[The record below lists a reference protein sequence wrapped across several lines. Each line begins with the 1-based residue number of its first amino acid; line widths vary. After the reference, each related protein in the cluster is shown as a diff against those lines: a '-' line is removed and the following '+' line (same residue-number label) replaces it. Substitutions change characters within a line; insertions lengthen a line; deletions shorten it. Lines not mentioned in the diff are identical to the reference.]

1 LWSQA
6 LGDEKRILRRFAP
19 QNDNALLGV
28 WMLKLKKIHILGF
41 KSFCDRTELALP
53 GTGIAVVVGPNGCG
67 KSNILD
73 GVTWVLGEQSA
84 KTLRG
89 AHMMDVIFSG
99 TRDRKAL
106 GMAEVT
112 ITMVDPEAYEG
123 PMIVTPEVQVEEDLP
138 FDWDEESVRKQKA
151 AEAEEIISQNQPGQV
166 IDEDEESAGP
176 EPAEAAGQAGTE
188 SGQVVLK
195 IRRRKF
201 SRTPQKGE
209 IVITRRLFRTGE
221 SEYLLNGKLC
231 RLRDIQDIFMGTG
244 LGPESY
250 AIIGQERIG
259 QLLSSKP
266 HDRRAI
272 IEEAA
277 GITRFKT
284 KKRLAELRLESA
296 KQNLARVDD
305 IFEEVTRQMNSLKRQ
320 AAKAE
325 RFAQL
330 RDELRAKLRVTLAS
344 RMARMDAD
352 QLRMESEIATLTA
365 QIDESAAEIE
375 TLDAAQ
381 HELTGRGYE
390 FDRLGQAANA
400 QANAAA
406 VELERA
412 AARERGNSERVAEL
426 ESRLAATAAELE
438 QTRTQI
444 TGIAEERTQHK
455 QFLENAAEE
464 ARAFRQQVEA
474 RQQEARLAALQVG
487 DAERQVEAGRRQAM
501 HLLTLAGTAR
511 NQTAQAEEALAALE
525 REAQRLENEMGQARA
540 EAANLGAERG
550 QADLRFADATE
561 SLKQLEGEIAELR
574 ESLAVRRQE
583 EAALR
588 TRTNQLRGE
597 QATLTGRRNSLDAV
611 IKNHSYSTDTVRKLL
626 KPDSLGPGMT
636 PIGTLADFVDVAG
649 EHEVVADDFLR
660 EELNYIVVKNW
671 EAAEQGI
678 RLLRSGMDGRATFL
692 VHPDGNAGAAAS
704 VDEISEPGLV
714 PVRQTIRVQNGFGK
728 SLEAMLPKLRDGY
741 LAPDSETARRLT
753 ASYPQGYF
761 LAPSGECFHNA
772 TVSGGKPAAEGPLA
786 VKRELRETQRKL
798 EAVEAELGRAEINAV
813 AAARAIEELAS
824 RLEMLNEQRR
834 QLERDAANQGAAL
847 KQMESEVQR
856 IERRLQ
862 EWILQ
867 ASRNKDAREQKQ
879 GLIGQKLE
887 EAQRL
892 EAEHKAAEVRLEE
905 LQQGLSELRQNRES
919 MQQEAAS
926 VTAELAGLE
935 ERRRGAESAFQ
946 RIDRLH
952 ADLERRALT
961 IEQQRVAAEAERDQR
976 MGENEQL
983 QVRQLELQ
991 AARDTAQEEARAAA
1005 AEAATLREQLTTA
1018 EQQLKALRSTTDA
1031 FRESRSNL
1039 SSLAAK
1045 LKSDLDHLEASCLN
1059 ELNLEA
1065 SALRAEASL
1074 PQEEGGIV
1082 FLEGDELAAAEEESR
1097 GMRQRLEAMG
1107 PVNMMALDEYKET
1120 AERHAFLETQR
1131 KDLIESI
1138 ENTQSTI
1145 KEIDQISRVK
1155 FDEAF
1160 ARINENFSRVFTG
1173 LFHGGQAFLRL
1184 TDAENTAESGLE
1196 IVASPPGKKLQ
1207 NVLLL
1212 SGGEKALTA
1221 LSLLVGIFQY
1231 QPAPF
1236 CILDEVDAALDET
1249 NVGRLADMLHGMS
1262 QDTQFLLVTHSKR
1275 MMQTADMI
1283 YGVTMQEPGVS
1294 KIVSVH
1300 LGSQQSGRERERA
1313 TA

>member
-1 LWSQA
+1 
-6 LGDEKRILRRFAP
+6 
-19 QNDNALLGV
+19 
-28 WMLKLKKIHILGF
+28 MLKLKKIHILGF

-73 GVTWVLGEQSA
+73 GVSWVLGEQSA

-89 AHMMDVIFSG
+89 GHMMDVIFAG

-123 PMIVTPEVQVEEDLP
+123 PIAVEPEVQIDSDLDIP
-138 FDWDEESVRKQKA
+138 EMPSDWDETELRKRRA
-151 AEAEEIISQNQPGQV
+151 AEAEEIIAENQPGQALDG
-166 IDEDEESAGP
+166 DEAEQP
-176 EPAEAAGQAGTE
+176 EPAAEAGTTGLQAAGPQN
-188 SGQVVLK
+188 VVLK

-266 HDRRAI
+266 NDRRSI

-344 RMARMDAD
+344 RMARMDAE
-352 QLRMESEIATLTA
+352 QIRLETEIAALTV
-365 QIDESAAEIE
+365 QIDESAAGVE
-375 TLDAAQ
+375 TLESAA

-390 FDRLGQAANA
+390 LEAQGQTANS

-438 QTRTQI
+438 QTRVQI
-444 TGIAEERTQHK
+444 AGIAEERGQHK
-455 QFLENAAEE
+455 QFLEHAAEE
-464 ARAFRQQVEA
+464 ARTFRQQVEA
-474 RQQEARLAALQVG
+474 RQQEARAAAQQVF
-487 DAERQVEAGRRQAM
+487 DAERQVETGRRQAM

-540 EAANLGAERG
+540 EAGNLGAERG
-550 QADLRFADATE
+550 QASLRFEGAAE
-561 SLKQLEGEIAELR
+561 SLRQLEGEIAELR
-574 ESLAVRRQE
+574 EALAVQRQQ

-588 TRTNQLRGE
+588 ARSNQLRGE

-611 IKNHSYSTDTVRKLL
+611 IKNHSYSTETVRKLL

-636 PIGTLADFVDVAG
+636 PIGTLADFVDVQG
-649 EHEVVADDFLR
+649 EHEAVADDFLR
-660 EELNYIVVKNW
+660 EELSYIVVKDW
-671 EAAEQGI
+671 KAAEEGI

-692 VHPDGNAGAAAS
+692 VHPDEASGALFEETGEIAG
-704 VDEISEPGLV
+704 ENLISL
-714 PVRQTIRVQNGFGK
+714 RSTIKVLNGFGR
-728 SLEAMLPKLRDGY
+728 SLEAMMPKLRDGY
-741 LAPDSETARRLT
+741 LAPDSETARRLAT
-753 ASYPQGYF
+753 TYAHGYF
-761 LAPSGECFHNA
+761 LAPTGECFHNA

-786 VKRELRETQRKL
+786 VKRELRETVKKL
-798 EAVEAELGRAEINAV
+798 EKVEAELGQAEINAV
-813 AAARAIEELAS
+813 AAVRTIEELAA
-824 RLEMLNEQRR
+824 RLELLNEQRR
-834 QLERDAANQGAAL
+834 QAERDAANQGAAL

-862 EWILQ
+862 EWVLQ
-867 ASRNKDAREQKQ
+867 ASRNKEAREQKQ
-879 GLIGQKLE
+879 GLIAQKLE

-892 EAEHKAAEVRLEE
+892 EAEHKAAEIHLED
-905 LQQGLSELRQNRES
+905 LHQGLAELRQSRES
-919 MQQEAAS
+919 LQQEAAQ

-935 ERRRGAESAFQ
+935 ERRRGAESAYQ

-952 ADLERRALT
+952 ADLERRALQ
-961 IEQQRVAAEAERDQR
+961 IEQQRVAAEAEHDQR
-976 MGENEQL
+976 LGENDGL
-983 QVRQLELQ
+983 QARQIELQ
-991 AARDTAQEEARAAA
+991 AAREQAAAEAKAAA
-1005 AEAATLREQLTTA
+1005 AESAALREQLSAA
-1018 EQQLKALRSTTDA
+1018 EAQLKALRVATDG
-1031 FRESRSNL
+1031 FRETRSNL
-1039 SSLAAK
+1039 GSLAAK
-1045 LKSDLDHLEASCLN
+1045 LRSDLEHLEASCLN
-1059 ELNLEA
+1059 ELNVEA
-1065 SALRAEASL
+1065 SALRTED
-1074 PQEEGGIV
+1074 GIAH
-1082 FLEGDELAAAEEESR
+1082 LEGDELTAAEEESR
-1097 GMRQRLEAMG
+1097 GLKQKLEAMG
-1107 PVNMMALDEYKET
+1107 PVNMMALEEYKET
-1120 AERHAFLETQR
+1120 AERHGFLETQR
-1131 KDLIESI
+1131 KDLVDSI

-1155 FDEAF
+1155 FEEAF
-1160 ARINENFSRVFTG
+1160 ARINENFALVFNK
-1173 LFHGGQAFLRL
+1173 LFPGGQAFLRL
-1184 TDAENTAESGLE
+1184 TDVENQAESGLE

-1236 CILDEVDAALDET
+1236 CVLDEVDAALDET
-1249 NVGRLADMLHGMS
+1249 NVGRLADLLHGMS

-1300 LGSQQSGRERERA
+1300 LGNQQQGNRERERA